1 MIILGVVSDKIFK
14 RKILLWMF
22 LLGGIFYLLI
32 YILILYISWIMDGL
46 FMVLVIRG
54 LSGSMIVFLVG
65 SIFFVINIT

>member
-46 FMVLVIRG
+46 FMVSVIRG